1 MPTTTSFG
9 ESPDAITAIDGD
21 VVRQASINVTYGN
34 LSVPAE
40 ATVNGITVTWNG
52 GWSGSPDSFPSTTQV
67 MIVAYD
73 GSSQSNVLAPN
84 EEEIPYYSDL
94 GPITFGGETN
104 LWGITWTPA
113 QAEGINTKI
122 IAPIGQT
129 FYHDAFQVTIHY
141 SLPEP
146 PIGGMLSI
154 SQGKVVIGPG
164 KIVL

>member
-9 ESPDAITAIDGD
+9 QSPDAINAIDD
-21 VVRQASINVTYGN
+21 AIVRETTLNVTYEN

-40 ATVNGITVTWNG
+40 ATVNGITVIWNG
-52 GWSGSPDSFPSTTQV
+52 GYSGTPDSFPYDTQV
-67 MIVAYD
+67 MLVAYD
-73 GSSQSNVLAPN
+73 GSSNSSILAPN

-94 GPITFGGETN
+94 GQITFGGETN

-113 QAEGINTKI
+113 QAENINTKMV
-122 IAPIGQT
+122 APTGQT
-129 FYHDAFQVTIHY
+129 FYHNAFQVTIHY
-141 SLPEP
+141 SLPAEP
-146 PIGGMLSI
+146 TGGMLSI

>member
-9 ESPDAITAIDGD
+9 ESPDAITAIDD
-21 VVRQASINVTYGN
+21 ALVRQASINVTYGN

-52 GWSGSPDSFPSTTQV
+52 GYSEAIDANEEV
-67 MIVAYD
+67 MLVAYA
-73 GSSQSNVLAPN
+73 GSSNSSILAPN
-84 EEEIPYYSDL
+84 ETDVPYYSNI
-94 GPITFGGETN
+94 GQITFGGSTN
-104 LWGITWTPA
+104 LWGLTWTPA
-113 QAEGINTKI
+113 QAEAINTKMFTS
-122 IAPIGQT
+122 GFGKT

-141 SLPEP
+141 SLPET

>member
-9 ESPDAITAIDGD
+9 ESPDAITAIDD
-21 VVRQASINVTYGN
+21 AIVRQASINVTYGN

-52 GWSGSPDSFPSTTQV
+52 GYSAAIDANEEV
-67 MIVAYD
+67 MLVAYA
-73 GSSQSNVLAPN
+73 GSSNSSILAPN
-84 EEEIPYYSDL
+84 ETEVPYYSNT
-94 GPITFGGETN
+94 GQITFGGSTN
-104 LWGITWTPA
+104 LWGLTWTPA
-113 QAEGINTKI
+113 QAEAINTKMFTS
-122 IAPIGQT
+122 GFGKT